1 MGKHGKEGIFFYIL
15 SDKVSSTTS
24 GYSVVTFYVTFVL
37 LVGNYVRNFFAGEPS
52 KITLTEMPQCKE
64 IINLC
69 EGIRTARH
77 SFKLEQ
83 EENLYYIL
91 MELMRSPDYL
101 KYLTKSSVDQYNDR
115 KKLTEKSNDPNRFS
129 DEELDEKEDE
139 K

>member
-1 MGKHGKEGIFFYIL
+1 
-15 SDKVSSTTS
+15 
-24 GYSVVTFYVTFVL
+24 
-37 LVGNYVRNFFAGEPS
+37 
-52 KITLTEMPQCKE
+52 MPQCKE

-139 K
+139 N